1 MPKNYAQLQQALTFD
16 ELMRFLDTKFQ
27 SFPDRRTGN
36 AVRYKL
42 PDVLKSAFA
51 MFSLKS
57 PSLLD
62 FKEQAVAEEKNL
74 RYIYRIEG
82 EIPCDNQMRSLLD
95 PIDPILLRPLLKACF
110 NRLSEEGIVGE
121 YEYWKQ

>member
-1 MPKNYAQLQQALTFD
+1 
-16 ELMRFLDTKFQ
+16 MRFLDTQFQ

-42 PDVLKSAFA
+42 PDVLKSACA

-62 FKEQAVAEEKNL
+62 FKEQTIAEEKNL
-74 RYIYRIEG
+74 RHIYRIEG
-82 EIPCDNQMRSLLD
+82 KIPCDNQRRGMLD
-95 PIDPILLRPLLKACF
+95 PIDPKLLRSLLGACF
-110 NRLSEEGIVGE
+110 KRISAAGSVRE
-121 YEYWKQ
+121 YEYWKQHVSVSVDGVEH